1 MSSKNKVASIREIG
15 QLKKR
20 KRRRKNIIITI
31 FLLIIASSVVYYN
44 NLVNSKPY
52 SGLEEVF
59 SLDYIHEP
67 NVKYVDYLDGIV
79 RYTKDGA
86 VAIGSDGKL
95 LWNLPFEVQDAIV
108 SQSGSYFAVANR
120 GSREIHVI
128 NKKGETNIIKTLFD
142 INDIEVASQG
152 VVAALMEEGAT
163 NYIRLYDLNGEELVR
178 KDIDNSKYG
187 YSIDI
192 ALSENATKLSTS
204 FISVK
209 TGIVETKLSFY
220 NYSDTGK
227 NYPNL
232 FVGGIDFK
240 DLIIPK
246 ITFLN
251 NNLLCAFTDKGFVLY
266 SIIKTPEEISRYE
279 SDHIIKSI
287 LHNENY
293 IGLVIDKSS
302 NDGKYALMLFNLEGT
317 NVLDM
322 AIDYDYEDIILD
334 DKGIIIYDSTSL
346 TIMDMRGKKRFSY
359 KFEDEI
365 FKVFPSRE
373 DKYFIINDLKIKK
386 IKLSK

>member
-1 MSSKNKVASIREIG
+1 MSDKNKVSSIREIG

-20 KRRRKNIIITI
+20 KKRIKKIIVTI
-31 FLLIIASSVVYYN
+31 FLLIVASSVLYYN

-52 SGLEEVF
+52 SGLEELF
-59 SLDYIHEP
+59 SLDYIHEV
-67 NVKYVDYLDGIV
+67 NVKYVDYLDGLV

-86 VAIGSDGKL
+86 VAIGADGKL

-108 SQSGSYFAVANR
+108 SQCGNYFAIANR
-120 GSREIHVI
+120 GSKEIHII
-128 NKKGETNIIKTLFD
+128 NKKGETHIIKTLFD
-142 INDIEVASQG
+142 ISDIEVASQG

-187 YSIDI
+187 YSLDI

-251 NNLLCAFTDKGFVLY
+251 NDTLCAFTDKGFILY

-279 SDHIIKSI
+279 SEYIIKSI
-287 LHNENY
+287 VHNGNY

-302 NDGKYALMLFNLEGT
+302 NDGKYALVMFDIEGT
-317 NVLDM
+317 QILEIP
-322 AIDYDYEDIILD
+322 IDYDYEDVVLD
-334 DKGIIIYDSTSL
+334 DKGIVIYDATSL
-346 TIMDMRGKKRFSY
+346 TIIDMKGKKKFSY

-365 FKVFPSRE
+365 FKLFPSKE
-373 DKYFIINDLKIKK
+373 DKYFIINDLKIRK